1 MKTKAVSNIPSS
13 PPEEAEPWLL
23 VPVAGS
29 EPWPGGSCGTD
40 GAPPWSR
47 DGCCE
52 VAEEGAVAPGRRC
65 PRVAGRPTWSGTPE
79 SGSAGKADRVLAAA
93 DVRPRPES
101 GTWGSRIAARPA
113 CGRGCR
119 GVAGRAVAVGSKT
132 TAGRGVA
139 LVEPLS
145 PGMAVGVGGAASMD
159 VGEASKELGASD
171 APSEA
176 VPAETDGAVAGTDAV
191 SLVISSVDGPP
202 APLAW
207 PVETVSGGCGGRGV
221 IGGIGGSPGGTVEA
235 DADRRLQRGRDIVDR
250 AARRDRCGLRH
261 RAVVTRAEDT
271 DGDRDVAAR
280 AARKL
285 SRRGRPGVTVP
296 VPVPDPLRGRRGR

>member
-29 EPWPGGSCGTD
+29 EPWPGSCGTD
-40 GAPPWSR
+40 GAAPWSR

-52 VAEEGAVAPGRRC
+52 VAEEGAVEPGRRC

-79 SGSAGKADRVLAAA
+79 SGSAGKADRLLAAA
-93 DVRPRPES
+93 DVGPSPES
-101 GTWGSRIAARPA
+101 GTSGSRIAARPA
-113 CGRGCR
+113 CGRRCR
-119 GVAGRAVAVGSKT
+119 GVAGRAVAVGSKRSD
-132 TAGRGVA
+132 GRGVA
-139 LVEPLS
+139 LVVPLS

-171 APSEA
+171 AASEA

-191 SLVISSVDGPP
+191 SLVISSVDGPA

-221 IGGIGGSPGGTVEA
+221 TGGIAGSPGGTVEA
-235 DADRRLQRGRDIVDR
+235 DPTAACSAAAISSIVLP
-250 AARRDRCGLRH
+250 AETVVVCVTAPSSPGLRI
-261 RAVVTRAEDT
+261 RTEIEMLQPEQLASSP
-271 DGDRDVAAR
+271 GVAAP
-280 AARKL
+280 A
-285 SRRGRPGVTVP
+285 SQFQSQFQTH
-296 VPVPDPLRGRRGR
+296 